1 MSLGVP
7 ARPRMRPARSAPRA
21 PGRASLHA
29 LMSRRHALSLSLPGV
44 RGRRYVAKSSM
55 YLLPMCV
62 LFFCIARCASAG
74 EANVTH
80 ASPVARPSLCPRTM
94 PVIGW
99 KAENPQL
106 WGGGEAGS

>member
-1 MSLGVP
+1 
-7 ARPRMRPARSAPRA
+7 
-21 PGRASLHA
+21 
-29 LMSRRHALSLSLPGV
+29 MSRRHALSLSLPGG

-74 EANVTH
+74 EAKVTH

-94 PVIGW
+94 PVGLNV
-99 KAENPQL
+99 ENPQL
-106 WGGGEAGS
+106 WGGLRRAPEATVSFLSAQAALWGA